1 MDSRLNHDWLGHET
15 KIIRAV
21 RAIGRRSMNVS
32 RRMKMEKSVLKIVRR
47 NCTGMYGGVD
57 NEQRKLLVV
66 FAGPHR
72 LKRFR
77 RSFGA
82 FTVFVWQCLGAVV
95 TLLARWQSPIGGS
108 HFHTTHSYTQT
119 REHRDTANPPSHIM
133 ATPSKIF
140 FTMITNIIT
149 IKMTN

>member
-1 MDSRLNHDWLGHET
+1 MIGWVTKRKLFARFARLD
-15 KIIRAV
+15 AV
-21 RAIGRRSMNVS
+21 QRTLS

-108 HFHTTHSYTQT
+108 HFHTPHSH
-119 REHRDTANPPSHIM
+119 RECGNNAIPPIHHHTSWQHHRKFS
-133 ATPSKIF
+133 SQ
-140 FTMITNIIT
+140 
-149 IKMTN
+149 